1 MASSY
6 ESRARAVR
14 KASVGTMILAALF
27 PVALVATHCGTP
39 QLPPVTGQP
48 PMANGMGGKVVVR
61 LIGQSSSETSD
72 VDSNIAA
79 GRLFLV
85 KKQDDKITWVNC
97 GNVIVPYGWRPSD
110 KHIEH
115 IDAQNETDLHAKLPF
130 AGAMNFGAEF
140 EQGNRVRVWI
150 ASAGAFHVDESQVSV
165 PADCKATHYVSTITV
180 GAYSITSVS
189 ATAAAA
195 NVNGPGGMGAGGHM
209 GERKLQGSEQGELD
223 KCSNAGQGS
232 GPPDSCKTP
241 VEILL
246 SEIDRSMRKYDM
258 ETPTGKP
265 GPAPTPTNVPKPE
278 SKCVQLVKRTGDIT
292 ADINAVGDACG
303 TKFGLVA
310 VAPPYSRRLAEG
322 AGWQKQFELE
332 LDVGCYR
339 LFAVGDSGIQDLDTG
354 IKDTSG
360 AVIAEDSSHG
370 PMPVLNP
377 DGPFCIQ
384 RAQKVELFARAGKG
398 AGTYAMWLWKKK

>member
-6 ESRARAVR
+6 ESRTRALR
-14 KASVGTMILAALF
+14 KASVGTMILAPLLPLAL
-27 PVALVATHCGTP
+27 AATHCG
-39 QLPPVTGQP
+39 PPVMPVGPNKPVP
-48 PMANGMGGKVVVR
+48 PINMNKLPVR

-72 VDSNIAA
+72 VDAGMAA

-85 KKQDDKITWVNC
+85 QKKGDQIQWVNC

-110 KHIEH
+110 KHLEH
-115 IDAQNETDLHAKLPF
+115 IDMQNESDLHAKLPF

-140 EQGNRVRVWI
+140 ASGNSLRVWI
-150 ASAGAFHVDESQVSV
+150 ASAGAYHVDESQVQI
-165 PADCKATHYVSTITV
+165 PAGCKATHYVSTITV
-180 GAYSITSVS
+180 GAYSITSIS
-189 ATAAAA
+189 AAAA
-195 NVNGPGGMGAGGHM
+195 SANANGPGGMNAGGRA
-209 GERKLQGSEQGELD
+209 GERTLQGSEQGQID
-223 KCSNAGQGS
+223 KCSNVEQGS
-232 GPPDSCKTP
+232 GPPDSCRTP

-246 SEIDRSMRKYDM
+246 AEIDRSMIKYDM
-258 ETPTGKP
+258 EQPPTSKP
-265 GPAPTPTNVPKPE
+265 GPAPTPTTVPKPE
-278 SKCVQLVKRTGDIT
+278 GKCVQLVKRTGDLS
-292 ADINAVGDACG
+292 ADISAVGDACG

-310 VAPPYSRRLAEG
+310 VASPYSRHLSQDQ
-322 AGWQKQFELE
+322 GWQKQFELE

-354 IKDTSG
+354 IKDTAG
-360 AVIAEDSSHG
+360 TVIAEDSSSG

-384 RAQKVELFARAGKG
+384 RAQKVVLYARVGKG